1 MPDPTEL
8 LFYAALLLFV
18 GRAVRDL
25 RRIRQLYE
33 REHRHTGGVFLKSR
47 GDR

>member
-1 MPDPTEL
+1 MSYETI
-8 LFYAALLLFV
+8 FYIFAILVHVNVL
-18 GRAVRDL
+18 RDL